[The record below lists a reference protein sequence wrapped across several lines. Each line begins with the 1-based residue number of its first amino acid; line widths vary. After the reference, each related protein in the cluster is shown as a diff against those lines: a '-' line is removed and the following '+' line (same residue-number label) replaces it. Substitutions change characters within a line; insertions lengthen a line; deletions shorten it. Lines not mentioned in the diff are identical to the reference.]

1 MAYTKQASVLA
12 VVISLCAAG
21 VAHADTRLTIGST
34 SSSSSHYGYFVAVSQ
49 IINENVDGVRSSV
62 METGAT
68 IDNLR
73 RIKRNQADMGL
84 VTTNVAYDAY
94 HGEGAFEGNEVP
106 TNVLWV
112 YGPSAQNVV
121 VRADAGLNTISD
133 LEGVKFNPGIVGSGT
148 EATAEAVF
156 DVIGVTPDY
165 VRGSTTDMVNQIKDN
180 RVKGYVKSGNGR
192 MLDAS
197 SIDIATMTPVNILG
211 LSDEQA
217 DAIRQELPSLGIMN
231 IEENEAGDDYPAYT
245 TWAYGNTVS
254 SRADLDEEVAY
265 NIVKAIV
272 EHQDAQAAAFSVLK
286 DADIPEM
293 TIELATTPLH
303 PGAIRY
309 FEEQGYEVPEHLK
322 P

>member
-49 IINENVDGVRSSV
+49 IINEHVDDVRSSV

-156 DVIGVTPDY
+156 DVIGVTP
-165 VRGSTTDMVNQIKDN
+165 
-180 RVKGYVKSGNGR
+180 
-192 MLDAS
+192 
-197 SIDIATMTPVNILG
+197 
-211 LSDEQA
+211 EQA

-231 IEENEAGDDYPAYT
+231 IEENEAGDGYPAYT

>member
-1 MAYTKQASVLA
+1 MSHKKKASVFVALA
-12 VVISLCAAG
+12 ALCLAG
-21 VAHADTRLTIGST
+21 FTHADTRLTIGST
-34 SSSSSHYGYFVAVSQ
+34 SSSSSHYGYFVTVSQ
-49 IINENVDGVRSSV
+49 IINESVDDVRSNV

-73 RIKRNQADMGL
+73 RINRNQADMGL

-94 HGEGAFEGNEVP
+94 HGEGAFEGREVP
-106 TNVLWV
+106 TYVLWV

-121 VRADAGLNTISD
+121 VRADANLNTID
-133 LEGVKFNPGIVGSGT
+133 ELEGVRFNPGIVGSGT

-156 DVIGVTPDY
+156 DVLDISPDF

-180 RVKGYVKSGNGR
+180 RVTGYVKSGNGR
-192 MLDAS
+192 QLDAS
-197 SIDIATMTPVNILG
+197 SIDISTMTPINILG

-217 DAIRQELPSLGIMN
+217 EEIRQELPSLGIMN
-231 IEENEAGDDYPAYT
+231 IEEGEAGDGYPAYT

-254 SRADLDEEVAY
+254 ARTDLDEDVAY
-265 NIVKAIV
+265 DIVKAIV
-272 EHQDAQAAAFSVLK
+272 ENQERQVSAFPTLRE
-286 DADIPEM
+286 ADIPAM
-293 TIELATTPLH
+293 TIELSTTPIH

-309 FEEQGYEVPEHLK
+309 FEEQGYEVPDRLK